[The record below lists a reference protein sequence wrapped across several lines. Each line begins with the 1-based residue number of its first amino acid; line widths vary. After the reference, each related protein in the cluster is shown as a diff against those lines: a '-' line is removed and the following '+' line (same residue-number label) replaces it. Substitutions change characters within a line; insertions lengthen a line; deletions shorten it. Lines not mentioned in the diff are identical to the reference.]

1 MRKRYQVA
9 IVGAGPSTIFAALT
23 LSNDGL
29 ENMAI
34 FERGKDIHE
43 RKRGRGMEL
52 PCGWEIGVYTLLEIP
67 TELGVR
73 QSKTLCDIS
82 NHNP

>member
-23 LSNDGL
+23 LSNFGL
-29 ENMAI
+29 EDMGI
-34 FERGKDIHE
+34 FERGKDIYE

-52 PCGWEIGVYTLLEIP
+52 LCGWY
-67 TELGVR
+67 
-73 QSKTLCDIS
+73 
-82 NHNP
+82 